1 MGIIIMVLLASP
13 VRKQFWNLFCFV
25 FIFLHCGGGFGGL
38 AVFHKRNE
46 PIVCF
51 QLMCSFLGLEN
62 FIKETLTQCSGFWTF
77 FWLVIW
83 TCRPVHSTSFTFD
96 LKRTVSYCDFLGDFN
111 FEFFFSISSVELVG
125 MNFVSLLEH
134 TVCFRACHSRLNYLV
149 LGAKLPYH
157 PTSQMLMVC
166 AIEMLPADSL
176 QFPYFQICMTHS
188 FYFVMLPYTT
198 V

>member
-1 MGIIIMVLLASP
+1 MVLLASP

-46 PIVCF
+46 PNVCF

-149 LGAKLPYH
+149 LGAKLPFDYK
-157 PTSQMLMVC
+157 PIAYGLCNWNVAYWFTAVP
-166 AIEMLPADSL
+166 ILPNLYDTL
-176 QFPYFQICMTHS
+176 FI
-188 FYFVMLPYTT
+188 L
-198 V
+198 